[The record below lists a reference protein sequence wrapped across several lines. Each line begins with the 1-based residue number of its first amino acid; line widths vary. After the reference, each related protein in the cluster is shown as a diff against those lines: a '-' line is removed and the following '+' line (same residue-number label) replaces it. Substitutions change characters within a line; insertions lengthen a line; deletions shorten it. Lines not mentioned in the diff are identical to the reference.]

1 MSILDKRIPVQ
12 RRSRS
17 RHGWRAVGT
26 TAARLMI
33 DNLSII
39 GSTANIYGNGYLKEG
54 RNNMSQDEVNQ
65 QRDVNSGDDIANLPE
80 IRRVWD
86 EGGTWYY
93 NVTEYNA
100 PCQR

>member
-26 TAARLMI
+26 TAAPPMI
-33 DNLSII
+33 EKLSII
-39 GSTANIYGNGYLKEG
+39 GPTAHFYGYGYLKEG
-54 RNNMSQDEVNQ
+54 
-65 QRDVNSGDDIANLPE
+65 SGI
-80 IRRVWD
+80 
-86 EGGTWYY
+86 WYC

-100 PCQR
+100 PCQSCDA